1 MLKQIMLTAYIG
13 LGSNQ
18 PWQGHAPAELIAA
31 AIRDM
36 GSDLGL
42 IGRVIARSSV
52 YRTEPVGFTD
62 QPVFL
67 NAVVRLETRLDPE
80 ALLCALIEIE
90 RSYGRDRQDSV
101 PKGPR
106 TLDLDLLLAVAAD
119 GSGVICD
126 EPSLTLPHP
135 EAAHRRFVLAP
146 LAEIAPGLVHPV
158 LGKTIAELLAEL
170 PDEGPNAVG
179 AVQRLPDSAEGAA

>member
-36 GSDLGL
+36 DSVGH
-42 IGRVIARSSV
+42 VFARSSV
-52 YRTEPVGFTD
+52 YRTAPVGFTD
-62 QPVFL
+62 QPAFL